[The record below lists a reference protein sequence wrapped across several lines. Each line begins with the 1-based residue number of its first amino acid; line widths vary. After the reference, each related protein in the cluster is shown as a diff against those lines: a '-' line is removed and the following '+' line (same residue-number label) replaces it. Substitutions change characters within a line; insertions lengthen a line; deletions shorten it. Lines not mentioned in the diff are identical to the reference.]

1 MLTHHHN
8 TDGAAAQLGTVTV
21 TRGGTML
28 KIIVAALYIFQCSHQ
43 FVNVISEGANSFRHT
58 QSAFRY

>member
-28 KIIVAALYIFQCSHQ
+28 KLIVLTLSDTHKALSGTKKYF
-43 FVNVISEGANSFRHT
+43 NRA
-58 QSAFRY
+58 SASGQNL